1 MLDIL
6 CLCCNCLDSFFRFRY
21 AMSLH
26 VRLFLFFFYLFS
38 SCVSVFAAFE
48 RVFYLPSSTCRP
60 IYCELMYR
68 LRVDF
73 CFVFENSMH
82 ICSLSFGLRV
92 CALELLA
99 LGLGIGVV
107 DVVFLL
113 SC

>member
-1 MLDIL
+1 
-6 CLCCNCLDSFFRFRY
+6 
-21 AMSLH
+21 
-26 VRLFLFFFYLFS
+26 
-38 SCVSVFAAFE
+38 
-48 RVFYLPSSTCRP
+48 
-60 IYCELMYR
+60 
-68 LRVDF
+68 
-73 CFVFENSMH
+73 MH